1 MPANQLARCARG
13 NSLVL
18 RFCPQATIPTVV
30 KVTMHRDTNHIGE
43 QPLEATGRH
52 GGQTTRFCLRLTL
65 LLHFRFGG
73 VLAGLRKISPALKK
87 RSAQIKL
94 VLMDVD
100 GTMTDGSVTLLSQTD
115 GTALEIKTFDA
126 HDGQGLTLA
135 QTAGLHTGCITGR
148 ESAALLRR
156 AHEMKMDFIY
166 MKQPVKMPAYE
177 EILAKAGLS
186 DSAVAYV
193 GDDLP
198 DIPLM
203 RRVGLAVAVGNAVPE
218 VKQAAHYTTKALA
231 GHGAVREAI
240 ELILKSKGIWKA
252 MIDKARA

>member
-1 MPANQLARCARG
+1 MSRSPA
-13 NSLVL
+13 
-18 RFCPQATIPTVV
+18 IP
-30 KVTMHRDTNHIGE
+30 
-43 QPLEATGRH
+43 A
-52 GGQTTRFCLRLTL
+52 
-65 LLHFRFGG
+65 
-73 VLAGLRKISPALKK
+73 ALKK
-87 RSAQIKL
+87 RAAQIRL
-94 VLMDVD
+94 LLMDVD
-100 GTMTDGSVTLLSQTD
+100 GTMTDGSVTLLSQID

-135 QTAGLHTGCITGR
+135 VTAGLRTGCITGR

-156 AHEMKMDFIY
+156 AHEMKMEFIY

-177 EILAKAGLS
+177 EILQKARVP
-186 DSAVAYV
+186 DSAVAFI

-203 RRVGLAVAVGNAVPE
+203 HRTGLAIAVGDAVSE

-231 GHGAVREAI
+231 GHGAVREAV

>member
-1 MPANQLARCARG
+1 LA
-13 NSLVL
+13 
-18 RFCPQATIPTVV
+18 
-30 KVTMHRDTNHIGE
+30 
-43 QPLEATGRH
+43 
-52 GGQTTRFCLRLTL
+52 
-65 LLHFRFGG
+65 
-73 VLAGLRKISPALKK
+73 AGPKISSNLKK
-87 RSAQIKL
+87 RAAQIKL
-94 VLMDVD
+94 LLMDVD

-135 QTAGLHTGCITGR
+135 KTAGLRTGCITGR

-156 AHEMKMDFIY
+156 AHEVNMDFIY
-166 MKQPVKMPAYE
+166 MKRAVKMPAYE
-177 EILAKAGLS
+177 EILQKADVS
-186 DSAVAYV
+186 DSAVAYI

-203 RRVGLAVAVGNAVPE
+203 RRAGLAIAVGDAVPE

-231 GHGAVREAI
+231 GHGAIREAV
-240 ELILKSKGIWKA
+240 ELILKSKGVWKE